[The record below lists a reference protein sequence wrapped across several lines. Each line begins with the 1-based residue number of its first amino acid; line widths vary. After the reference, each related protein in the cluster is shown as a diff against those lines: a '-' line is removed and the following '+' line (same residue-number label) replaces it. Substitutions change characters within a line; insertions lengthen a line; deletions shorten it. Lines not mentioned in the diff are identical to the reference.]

1 MTDEV
6 QGPPVS
12 RLGIAVIALLGIFV
26 AGYLTMY
33 NFGLLGV
40 IQCGTGGCETVQSSQ
55 YAMLFGTPVALLG
68 LFGYIVIFAIAM
80 IGIQPR
86 WVAARWVAVL
96 LVLISGVGTAFS
108 AYLTYL
114 EAAVIHAWCQW
125 CVVSAVLMTLIFVLS
140 LMGLRKE
147 NFGSPPI

>member
-6 QGPPVS
+6 EVQAPPVS
-12 RLGIAVIALLGIFV
+12 RLGIAVASLLGIFV
-26 AGYLTMY
+26 AGYLTIY
-33 NFGLLGV
+33 KLGYLGF
-40 IQCGTGGCETVQSSQ
+40 IQCSTGGCETVQSSP

-68 LFGYIVIFAIAM
+68 LIGYIVIFTIAM
-80 IGIQPR
+80 MGIQPR

-96 LVLISGVGTAFS
+96 LVFISGVGTAFS

-125 CVVSAVLMTLIFVLS
+125 CVVSAILMTVIFVLS
-140 LMGLRKE
+140 LLGLRKSNYE
-147 NFGSPPI
+147 F